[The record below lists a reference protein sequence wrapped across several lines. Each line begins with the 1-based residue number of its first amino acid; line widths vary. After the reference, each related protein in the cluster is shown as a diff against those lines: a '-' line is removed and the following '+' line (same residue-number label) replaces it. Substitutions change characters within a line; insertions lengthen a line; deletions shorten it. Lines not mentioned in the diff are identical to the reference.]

1 MEEWCERLP
10 THMAHDFHM
19 SSIHNPTT
27 CNRNSNNPLIV
38 GYIFILFLN
47 SITT

>member
-1 MEEWCERLP
+1 
-10 THMAHDFHM
+10 M

-38 GYIFILFLN
+38 GYIFILFYT
-47 SITT
+47 IYT